1 MSIFGKLDAAKI
13 PASPYFI
20 EAGEYSA
27 VVNKAEYRNNRDG
40 DRQLFIE
47 YLISDEDSLFHNKR
61 VGVFFALVDPDLT
74 EEDFTLLPT
83 AEQAT
88 IHRNI
93 TNLKRAMCGYGNN
106 KGLGVTVED
115 LNSDDWDPAVLKG
128 LAVNLAINNWG
139 ADNQGVNVKW
149 ANLVE

>member
-20 EAGEYSA
+20 EAGEYTA
-27 VVNKAEYRNNRDG
+27 EVNKAEYRNNRDG

-47 YLISDEDSLFHNKR
+47 YGINDEESLFHNKR
-61 VGVFFALVDPDLT
+61 VGTFFTLVDPDMT
-74 EEDFTLLPT
+74 EAEFALLP
-83 AEQAT
+83 ASEQAA

-93 TNLKRAMCGYGNN
+93 TNLKRALCGYGNN

-115 LNSDDWDPAVLKG
+115 LNDDNWDPAILKG
-128 LAVNLAINNWG
+128 LKVNLAVSNYG

-149 ANLVE
+149 ANLAE

>member
-13 PASPYFI
+13 PASPYFV
-20 EAGEYSA
+20 EQGEYSA
-27 VVNKAEYRNNRDG
+27 EVNKAEYRKNRDG

-47 YLISDEDSLFHNKR
+47 YVITNEDSLFNNRR
-61 VGVFFALVDPDLT
+61 VGVFFTLVDPEMGEADFLT
-74 EEDFTLLPT
+74 LPP
-83 AEQAT
+83 ADQAT

-93 TNLKRAMCGYGNN
+93 TNLKRALCGYGNN

-115 LNSDDWDPAVLKG
+115 LNDDNWDPAILKG
-128 LAVNLAINNWG
+128 LKVDLAISNYG

-149 ANLVE
+149 ANLSE